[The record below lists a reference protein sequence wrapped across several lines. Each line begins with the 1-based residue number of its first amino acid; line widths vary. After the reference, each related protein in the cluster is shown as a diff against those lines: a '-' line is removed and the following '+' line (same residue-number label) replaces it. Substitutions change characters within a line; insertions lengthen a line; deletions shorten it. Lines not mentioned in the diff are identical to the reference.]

1 MTDFYATRPQPLHLL
16 DQADGLRRMFAASRV
31 RFIAVAENPHV
42 TFSGVLI
49 ERLTAAFA
57 AAGQQTLVVDAAE
70 SSPAPHEL
78 AMLDLSAC
86 IETLSP
92 RVSYLA
98 ARGLPL
104 RHVNTRGAMD
114 SFLCALA
121 DAAPRIDVVLVHA
134 SASDL
139 GRMFVRRAVRPVL
152 LAADQPDS
160 VTHAYG
166 AMKLLARRN
175 QLMAFDLLLAAAPS
189 SPRRER
195 IAQQLASCADN
206 FLGAVLHD
214 WAAVDPACDVG
225 EAPTPELARVCHAL
239 LNSEE
244 EPMSDASWHTAGAHA
259 AASPDHPHARN

>member
-1 MTDFYATRPQPLHLL
+1 MTDFYATRPQPLHAL

-31 RFIAVAENPHV
+31 RFVAVAENPHV
-42 TFSGVLI
+42 AFSGVLL

-57 AAGQQTLVVDAAE
+57 AAGQHTLVVDAADA
-70 SSPAPHEL
+70 SPAPHEL
-78 AMLDLSAC
+78 AMIDLAAC
-86 IETLSP
+86 IEPLSAQ
-92 RVSYLA
+92 VSYLA

-104 RHVNTRGAMD
+104 RHVNTRGATD
-114 SFLCALA
+114 SFLCALI
-121 DAAPRIDVVLVHA
+121 DAAPHVDLMLVHA

-139 GRMFVRRAVRPVL
+139 SRMFVRRAVRPVL

-175 QLMAFDLLLAAAPS
+175 ELMAFDLLLAASPQ
-189 SPRRER
+189 SPRRDR

-214 WAAVDPACDVG
+214 WAAIDPACDVAD
-225 EAPTPELARVCHAL
+225 APTPALARLCEAQL
-239 LNSEE
+239 RSEE
-244 EPMSDASWHTAGAHA
+244 EPMSDASWHPGGLYA
-259 AASPDHPHARN
+259 AVLDPAQPRN